1 MKSVG
6 ERNWMKMSMHGKKEF
21 LSHHNFDKGLATATW
36 KALPPEVKQQYED
49 APVVNKEVAIA

>member
-1 MKSVG
+1 
-6 ERNWMKMSMHGKKEF
+6 MSMHGKKEF